1 MGLGESGLQMGHLAD
16 LNMLL
21 LVPKPIQPGPL
32 REDIRVQ

>member
-1 MGLGESGLQMGHLAD
+1 MRLGESGLQMRHLVD

-21 LVPKPIQPGPL
+21 LLVKPVQPKTL